1 MKVIFTI
8 DSLAQGGT
16 EQSTAELISQF
27 NDEIQVVVV
36 YFYNSHQL
44 RSTYESIN
52 CKLYYLDIDE
62 KYGFY
67 DAIKKFHQVV
77 IREKPDVIVSSLYR
91 SLIISRFV
99 CWWTKVPLI
108 GTFVNERY
116 SAERKSRFKGLSVI
130 KYYLTLLLDR
140 STAFIPKKIISNSYS
155 ISLLNGKAVGIGSE
169 KIKVIYRGRDTSNY
183 SAWVKPIGSHKFVW
197 MAIGRLIPQ
206 KGYENLLHAFQLL
219 KVKNHQVELRII
231 GEGPIRKEIEE
242 LIFKLNLQNDVILEG
257 NIPLGWQQLYK
268 ANAFV
273 LPSISEGFSGALV
286 EALITG
292 IPIVASDIP
301 MNLEAISPGKDA
313 YIFRHNDSRDLYDK
327 MVDLMSNYDNACKI
341 GMIMRSRAIDN
352 YDIRKVSHVYA
363 KTIETVV
370 NGKES

>member
-77 IREKPDVIVSSLYR
+77 VLEKPDVIVSSLYR

-130 KYYLTLLLDR
+130 KYYLTLLLDK
-140 STAFIPKKIISNSYS
+140 STAFIPQKIISNSYS
-155 ISLLNGKAVGIGSE
+155 ISLLNGKALGIGSE
-169 KIKVIYRGRDTSNY
+169 RIKVIYRGRDTSNY

>member
-27 NDEIQVVVV
+27 NEEIQVVVV

-44 RSTYESIN
+44 KSTYESIN

-67 DAIKKFHQVV
+67 DAIRKFHQVV
-77 IREKPDVIVSSLYR
+77 LSEKPDVIVSSLYR

-116 SAERKSRFKGLSVI
+116 SAERKSRFKGLSVV

-140 STAFIPKKIISNSYS
+140 LTAFIPIKIISNSYS
-155 ISLLNGKAVGIGSE
+155 ISVLNGKALGISSE
-169 KIKVIYRGRDTSNY
+169 KIKVIYRGRDTCNY
-183 SAWVKPIGSHKFVW
+183 PVWDAPIGNGKFVW
-197 MAIGRLIPQ
+197 MSIGRLIPQ

-219 KVKNHQVELRII
+219 KIKYHHVELRII
-231 GEGPIRKEIEE
+231 GEGPLRIELE
-242 LIFKLNLQNDVILEG
+242 TLIYKLNLHNDVILEG
-257 NIPLGWQQLYK
+257 NIPLGWQQLYN

-313 YIFRHNDSRDLYDK
+313 YIFLHNDSRDLYDK

>member
-1 MKVIFTI
+1 
-8 DSLAQGGT
+8 L
-16 EQSTAELISQF
+16 
-27 NDEIQVVVV
+27 N
-36 YFYNSHQL
+36 
-44 RSTYESIN
+44 
-52 CKLYYLDIDE
+52 IDE

-67 DAIKKFHQVV
+67 DAIRKFNQLVV
-77 IREKPDVIVSSLYR
+77 QENPDVVVSSLYR
-91 SLIISRFV
+91 SLVISRFV
-99 CWWTKVPLI
+99 CWWKKVPLI

-116 SAERKSRFKGLSVI
+116 SAERKSRFKGLSVL
-130 KYYLTLLLDR
+130 KYYLTWLLDR
-140 STAFIPKKIISNSYS
+140 STAFIPQKVISNSYS
-155 ISLLNGKAVGIGSE
+155 ISLLNGKALGIGSN

-183 SAWVKPIGSHKFVW
+183 PAWVVPVGRYKFVW
-197 MAIGRLIPQ
+197 VAIGRLIPQ

-242 LIFKLNLQNDVILEG
+242 LIFKLNLRNDVILEG
-257 NIPLGWQQLYK
+257 NIPLGWQQLYT

-327 MVDLMSNYDNACKI
+327 MVDLMSNYHNACKI